1 MRRLPELAA
10 WTLIQNFI
18 ILNYPEIIRAY
29 KRLFHYLLPLKK
41 KKRVPPSFFRKNI
54 MSQINQSQ
62 RIVSLKLNKFL
73 PLVLSFFVTFE
84 ETDFPKS

>member
-1 MRRLPELAA
+1 MDFNSKFYRFELPRNNKG
-10 WTLIQNFI
+10 IQKTFPLFI
-18 ILNYPEIIRAY
+18 TFEE
-29 KRLFHYLLPLKK
+29 